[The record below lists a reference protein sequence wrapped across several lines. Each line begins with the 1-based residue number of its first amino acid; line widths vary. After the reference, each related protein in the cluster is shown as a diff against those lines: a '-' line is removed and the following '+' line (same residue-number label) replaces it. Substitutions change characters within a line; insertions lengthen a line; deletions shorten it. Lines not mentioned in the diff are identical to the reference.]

1 MSSSAARV
9 AAPARVA
16 GRVRR
21 RRWDSQPTDPASVL
35 IASTGEAIP
44 PAAVSRAVA
53 LSGGQPV
60 AVVSIAR
67 IYGYAMG
74 LPNPGL
80 MPTQKE
86 MAAQRDRVAR
96 AIAAIERAGA
106 GGWGQVAATRRPGR
120 TIARVARARGVRHV
134 VLVAPAQPRWRRII
148 EGDLMREVRRRLSPD
163 TTIETVTP
171 GPRP

>member
-1 MSSSAARV
+1 MPPSAARV
-9 AAPARVA
+9 AVPARVA

-21 RRWDSQPTDPASVL
+21 RRWDKQPTDPASVL
-35 IASTGEAIP
+35 IASTGEPIP

-67 IYGYAMG
+67 IYGHAMG

-86 MAAQRDRVAR
+86 LGAQHERVAR
-96 AIAAIERAGA
+96 AIAAIEQAGA

-120 TIARVARARGVRHV
+120 TIARVAAARGVRHV
-134 VLVAPAQPRWRRII
+134 VLVAPSPPRWRRII
-148 EGDLMREVRRRLSPD
+148 EGDLTREVRRRLSPD
-163 TTIETVTP
+163 TTIETITP
-171 GPRP
+171 PPRP

>member
-1 MSSSAARV
+1 MPPSAARV
-9 AAPARVA
+9 AGPARVV

-21 RRWDSQPTDPASVL
+21 RRWDKQPTDPASVL
-35 IASTGEAIP
+35 IASTGEPIP

-86 MAAQRDRVAR
+86 LGTQHERVAR
-96 AIAAIERAGA
+96 AIAAIEQAGA
-106 GGWGQVAATRRPGR
+106 GPAGRSPGSPGLAAS
-120 TIARVARARGVRHV
+120 VMWCSWH
-134 VLVAPAQPRWRRII
+134 PRSLA
-148 EGDLMREVRRRLSPD
+148 GAGSSKA
-163 TTIETVTP
+163 T
-171 GPRP
+171 

>member
-1 MSSSAARV
+1 MPPSAARL
-9 AAPARVA
+9 AGPARVA

-21 RRWDSQPTDPASVL
+21 RKWDKQPTGPALVL
-35 IASTGEAIP
+35 IASAGEPIP

-80 MPTQKE
+80 LPTQKE
-86 MAAQRDRVAR
+86 LGAQREGVAR
-96 AIAAIERAGA
+96 AIAAIERTGAAGA
-106 GGWGQVAATRRPGR
+106 GQVAATRRPGR
-120 TIARVARARGVRHV
+120 TIARVARARGARHV
-134 VLVAPAQPRWRRII
+134 VLVAPSPPRWRRII
-148 EGDLMREVRRRLSPD
+148 EGDLMREVRRRLSPG

-171 GPRP
+171 GPHP

>member
-1 MSSSAARV
+1 MPPSAARV
-9 AAPARVA
+9 AGPARVV

-21 RRWDSQPTDPASVL
+21 RRWDKQPTDPASVL
-35 IASTGEAIP
+35 IASTGEPIP

-86 MAAQRDRVAR
+86 LGTQHERVAR
-96 AIAAIERAGA
+96 AIAAIEQAGA
-106 GGWGQVAATRRPGR
+106 GGGGEGGATPPARR
-120 TIARVARARGVRHV
+120 TIARGARGGR
-134 VLVAPAQPRWRRII
+134 
-148 EGDLMREVRRRLSPD
+148 G
-163 TTIETVTP
+163 
-171 GPRP
+171 